1 MIGLLTLF
9 GIGWSTA
16 LLVEHPRLIVPLVT
30 ALAAYWPRPIWYKH
44 EFIAESF
51 LLAAFVAVVALLLT
65 PRVAKSHVGLM
76 LLMLAFVLLAG
87 IKGTSRFLWLGSVL
101 ALFLLHRDP
110 RQWMWSKLSLAIVGL
125 SLLLVSTVGQ
135 NSQCGWL
142 ALSSSLPLVRTE
154 GEPYS
159 NYRESWKGQILEAR
173 SYGDDYPWVVKLY
186 EKCLNRRGGELF
198 HPDWDKLNVNNRQY
212 SCVARACWLGVVLSK
227 PLQFLLMTIK
237 TIGIALSSSGTR
249 TSRFTPAVF
258 WTDMDKSVL
267 LRWSRNPNYFNRLS
281 GVNIF
286 SCDLRREKRQKSSY
300 PFLPFLQFVSHHIV
314 WLDWGPARLDGPIGA
329 GGEGPFF
336 SFSPRPLG
344 GMALGGSVLGFTLSK
359 KRQLC
364 IALLFPLLHY
374 LFVSYSVGDAVS
386 CYLQLVEWTGLV
398 FAGVFLDLV
407 LRFSEIV
414 VSRARHNCC
423 QIDRPA
429 H

>member
-16 LLVEHPRLIVPLVT
+16 LLVERPRLIVPLVT
-30 ALAAYWPRPIWYKH
+30 ALAAYWPRSIWYKH

-87 IKGTSRFLWLGSVL
+87 MKGASRFLWLGSVL

-135 NSQCGWL
+135 NSQCDWL

-212 SCVARACWLGVVLSK
+212 SCVARACWLEVVLSK

-237 TIGIALSSSGTR
+237 TIGIALSSSGTP

-281 GVNIF
+281 GVDISLAIYVAKSVKNHLIRF
-286 SCDLRREKRQKSSY
+286 SHSFNL
-300 PFLPFLQFVSHHIV
+300 FLITSFGLIGGQHV
-314 WLDWGPARLDGPIGA
+314 LTGPLEQEERPIL
-329 GGEGPFF
+329 F
-336 SFSPRPLG
+336 
-344 GMALGGSVLGFTLSK
+344 
-359 KRQLC
+359 
-364 IALLFPLLHY
+364 LFPKAAWGHGARQEC
-374 LFVSYSVGDAVS
+374 FGFHPFQEASVMHRSTIPLAS
-386 CYLQLVEWTGLV
+386 LSLCLV
-398 FAGVFLDLV
+398 FC
-407 LRFSEIV
+407 R
-414 VSRARHNCC
+414 
-423 QIDRPA
+423 
-429 H
+429 